1 MQRRAV
7 NPWSWQDDYGFSQ
20 AVEVESAERT
30 LYCAGQTSGDA
41 DGNVLHPGDMMRQIR
56 TAMQNLEEVLTEAG
70 YGLAD
75 VARLNV
81 YTLDVDA
88 TIEHWGEIVGPL
100 AEAGNRPAMTL
111 LGVARLAFPEMMV
124 EIEATAAR

>member
-1 MQRRAV
+1 MERRAV
-7 NPWSWQDDYGFSQ
+7 NPWSWQDEFGFSQ
-20 AVEVESAERT
+20 AVEVRSTERT

-56 TAMQNLEEVLTEAG
+56 TAMENLERVLTDADF
-70 YGLAD
+70 GLED
-75 VARLNV
+75 VVRLNV
-81 YTLDVDA
+81 YTMDVDT

-124 EIEATAAR
+124 EIEATAVR